1 MNRKLVAYYRVST
14 TKQGISK
21 LGLEG
26 QEASVE
32 GYARANGD
40 TIIKAYHEVESGR
53 KCDRPELTKAL
64 AHAKRSRAV
73 LCIARLDRLTRNVAF
88 LANLM
93 ESGVEFVAVD
103 QPHATPF
110 TIHILA
116 AVAEHEA
123 KMISA
128 RTKSALA
135 AYTARG
141 GKLGTDNL
149 TDGGRARGA
158 KRGGQTVKA
167 KADAAYMDIGPTV
180 VGLRGAGHSLAEIA
194 ALLNSDG
201 HTSRT
206 GKALSKVQIG
216 RILKRQG
223 VSS

>member
-26 QEASVE
+26 QEAAVE
-32 GYARANGD
+32 GYATANGD
-40 TIIKAYHEVESGR
+40 TIVKAYQEIESGR

-64 AHAKRSRAV
+64 AHAKRSKAV

-128 RTKSALA
+128 RTKTALA
-135 AYTARG
+135 AYKARG

-149 TDGGRARGA
+149 TTSGRAKGA
-158 KRGGQTVKA
+158 KLGGEKVKA

-180 VGLRGAGHSLAEIA
+180 KGLRGTGHSLAEIA
-194 ALLNSDG
+194 TILNADG

-216 RILKRQG
+216 RVLRRYG
-223 VSS
+223 A